1 MESEVNSMAAE
12 SVNNRTNDKLW
23 MMAIQKLNY
32 VADQPGHK
40 QSTLTRDELGQPILM
55 VNGEI
60 VVIEA
65 VDSGGAVEGS

>member
-12 SVNNRTNDKLW
+12 SVDNRTNGQLW
-23 MMAIQKLNY
+23 NIAIQKLND
-32 VADQPGHK
+32 VADLPGHR
-40 QSTLTRDELGQPILM
+40 QSTLTSDELGRPILM